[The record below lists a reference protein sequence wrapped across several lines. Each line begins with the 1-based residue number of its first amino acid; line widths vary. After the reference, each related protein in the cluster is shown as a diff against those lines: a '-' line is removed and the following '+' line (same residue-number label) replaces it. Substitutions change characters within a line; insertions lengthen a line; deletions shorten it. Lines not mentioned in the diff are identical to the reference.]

1 VAARHT
7 LELAE
12 QNVVKP
18 LSGGLLVDGFL
29 AGARLDGFLRGI
41 Q

>member
-1 VAARHT
+1 MAAWHP
-7 LELAE
+7 LELTE
-12 QNVVKP
+12 QKVVQP